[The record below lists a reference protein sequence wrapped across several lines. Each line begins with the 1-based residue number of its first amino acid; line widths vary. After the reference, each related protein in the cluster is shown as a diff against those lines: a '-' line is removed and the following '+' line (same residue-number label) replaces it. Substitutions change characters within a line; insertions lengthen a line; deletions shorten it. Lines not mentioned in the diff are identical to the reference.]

1 MIDDFED
8 LCLHMYCM
16 VDDIWK
22 RVSHRFSRPGPAP
35 ECSDSELMTMVLV
48 GECKGWDVET
58 ELLSNW
64 ASYRH
69 LNLFPHIPSQSRF
82 NRRRRNL
89 SEAFNL
95 VRRMAL
101 AHLDIACDRQCVLDS
116 LPVEV
121 IGFHLVP
128 GSRRRGEWLSN
139 GAAFG
144 RVCTKKRT
152 IFGYRLHL
160 LATLGGAILDFELV
174 GANVPDHE
182 VGASLLSGHSH
193 LDVVADKGFIDEH
206 LAQQLHCHNDITL
219 ITLPRRN
226 QQHHPISRM
235 PVFVQQLVSDLIN
248 SVRQIVETVNG
259 QLTEQFNIEV
269 THAYTF
275 SGLCARLHSKLAAH
289 TLCIYINRLLGM
301 ADFLHLK
308 QLAFP
313 I

>member
-35 ECSDSELMTMVLV
+35 DCSDQELMTMALV

-64 ASYRH
+64 TSYRH
-69 LNLFPHIPSQSRF
+69 LNLFPRIPSQSRF

-101 AHLDIACDRQCVLDS
+101 ANLDLARDRQCVLDS

-128 GSRRRGEWLSN
+128 GSPRRGEWLGS

-144 RVCTKKRT
+144 RVCTKKKT
-152 IFGYRLHL
+152 IFGYKLHL
-160 LATLGGAILDFELV
+160 LTTLGGAILDFELV
-174 GANVPDHE
+174 AANVADHE
-182 VGASLLSGHSH
+182 AGASLLSGHSH
-193 LDVVADKGFIDEH
+193 LDVVADKGYIDEY
-206 LAQQLHCHNDITL
+206 LTEQLRCHNDINL

-226 QQHHPISRM
+226 QKDHPISRM
-235 PVFVQQLVSDLIN
+235 PVFVQQLVCDLIN

-275 SGLCARLHSKLAAH
+275 SGLCTRLHSKLAAH
-289 TLCIYINRLLGM
+289 TLSICINRLTGK
-301 ADFLHLK
+301 AGFLHLK
-308 QLAFP
+308 HLAFP

>member
-1 MIDDFED
+1 
-8 LCLHMYCM
+8 
-16 VDDIWK
+16 
-22 RVSHRFSRPGPAP
+22 
-35 ECSDSELMTMVLV
+35 MTMVLI
-48 GECKGWDVET
+48 GECRGWDAES

-69 LNLFPHIPSQSRF
+69 LNLFPHLPSQSRF

-95 VRRMAL
+95 VRRIAL
-101 AHLDIACDRQCVLDS
+101 ANLDLAHDRQCVLDS
-116 LPVEV
+116 LPIQV

-128 GSRRRGEWLSN
+128 GSCRRAEWLSN

-144 RVCTKKRT
+144 RVCTKKQT
-152 IFGYRLHL
+152 IFGYKLHL
-160 LATLGGAILDFELV
+160 LTTLGGAILDFELV

-182 VGASLLSGHSH
+182 AGASLLGRHSH
-193 LDVVADKGFIDEH
+193 LDVVADKGFIDEY
-206 LAQQLHCHNDITL
+206 LAEQLRYHNDVNL

-226 QQHHPISRM
+226 QKRHPIIRM

-275 SGLCARLHSKLAAH
+275 WGLCTRLHSKLAAH
-289 TLCIYINRLLGM
+289 TLSICINRLLGQ
-301 ADFLHLK
+301 AGFLHLK

>member
-1 MIDDFED
+1 
-8 LCLHMYCM
+8 
-16 VDDIWK
+16 
-22 RVSHRFSRPGPAP
+22 VSHRFKRPGPAP
-35 ECSDSELMTMVLV
+35 ECSDSELMTMALV
-48 GECKGWDVET
+48 GECKRWDQET

-69 LNLFPHIPSQSRF
+69 LNLFPRIPSQSRF
-82 NRRRRNL
+82 NRRRRKL
-89 SEAFNL
+89 SEGFNL
-95 VRRMAL
+95 VRRVAL
-101 AHLDIACDRQCVLDS
+101 ANLDLARDRQCVLDA

-128 GSRRRGEWLSN
+128 SSSRRGEWLSN

-144 RVCTKKRT
+144 RICTKKKT
-152 IFGYRLHL
+152 IFGYKLHL
-160 LATLGGAILDFELV
+160 LTTLGGAILDFELV
-174 GANVPDHE
+174 AANISDQE
-182 VGASLLSGHSH
+182 AGASLLSAHSH
-193 LDVVADKGFIDEH
+193 LDVVADKGFIDER
-206 LAQQLHCHNDITL
+206 LAQQLRSHNDINL

-226 QQHHPISRM
+226 QKRHPISRM

-289 TLCIYINRLLGM
+289 TLCICINRLIGK

>member
-1 MIDDFED
+1 MITDFED
-8 LCLHMYCM
+8 FCLYMYCT
-16 VDDIWK
+16 VDDLWK
-22 RVSHRFSRPGPAP
+22 QVKHLFERPGPQP
-35 ECSDSELMTMVLV
+35 ECSDSELITMVLV

-69 LNLFPHIPSQSRF
+69 LNLFSHIPSQSRL

-89 SEAFNL
+89 AQAFNL
-95 VRRMAL
+95 IRRIAL
-101 AHLDIACDRQCVLDS
+101 TRLDIAQDRQCALDA

-128 GSRRRGEWLSN
+128 SSGRRGDWLGS

-144 RVCTKKRT
+144 RVCTKKKT
-152 IFGYRLHL
+152 IFGYKLHL
-160 LATLGGAILDFELV
+160 LITLGGAILDFELV
-174 GANVPDHE
+174 GANISDQE
-182 VGASLLSGHSH
+182 AGASLLSGHSH
-193 LDVVADKGFIDEH
+193 LDAVADKGFIDTYQAE
-206 LAQQLHCHNDITL
+206 QLRLHNDINL

-226 QQHHPISRM
+226 QKRHPISQM
-235 PVFVQQLVSDLIN
+235 PVFVQQLVSSLIN
-248 SVRQIVETVNG
+248 SARQIVETVNG
-259 QLTEQFNIEV
+259 QLTEQFNIEI

-289 TLCIYINRLLGM
+289 TLCIFINRLMGK

>member
-1 MIDDFED
+1 MITNFED
-8 LCLHMYCM
+8 FCLRMYCM

-22 RVSHRFSRPGPAP
+22 QVEHLFRRPGPAP

-48 GECKGWDVET
+48 GECRGWDVET
-58 ELLSNW
+58 ELLGNW

-89 SEAFNL
+89 AEGFNL
-95 VRRMAL
+95 LRRTLL
-101 AHLDIACDRQCVLDS
+101 AGLDIAYDRQCVLDS

-128 GSRRRGEWLSN
+128 GSRRRGEWLGE

-152 IFGYRLHL
+152 IFGYKMHL
-160 LATLGGAILDFELV
+160 LTTLGGTILDFALV
-174 GANVPDHE
+174 GASVPDHE
-182 VGASLLSGHSH
+182 AGASLLSGHSH
-193 LDVVADKGFIDEH
+193 LDVVADKGFIDQR
-206 LAQQLHCHNDITL
+206 LAEQLRCHNDITL

-226 QQHHPISRM
+226 QKRHPLNQM
-235 PVFVQQLVSDLIN
+235 PLFVRQLVSTKIN
-248 SVRQIVETVNG
+248 SARQIVETVNG

-275 SGLCARLHSKLAAH
+275 SGLSARLHGKLAAH
-289 TLCIYINRLLGM
+289 TLCICINRLLGK
-301 ADFLHLK
+301 ADFLHIK
-308 QLAFP
+308 HLAFP

>member
-1 MIDDFED
+1 MIADFED
-8 LCLHMYCM
+8 LCLHMYCI

-22 RVSHRFSRPGPAP
+22 RVSHRFSRPGPQP
-35 ECSDSELMTMVLV
+35 ECSDSELITMVLV
-48 GECKGWDVET
+48 GECRGWDVET

-95 VRRMAL
+95 VRRLAL
-101 AHLDIACDRQCVLDS
+101 ADLDIASDRQCVLDS

-128 GSRRRGEWLSN
+128 SSTRRGEWLSN

-152 IFGYRLHL
+152 IFGYKMHL
-160 LATLGGAILDFELV
+160 LTTLGGAILDYELV

-182 VGASLLSGHSH
+182 AGASLLSGHSH
-193 LDVVADKGFIDEH
+193 LDVVADKGFIDEY
-206 LAQQLHCHNDITL
+206 LAEQLGAHNDINL

-226 QQHHPISRM
+226 QKRHPISRM

-248 SVRQIVETVNG
+248 SVRQIIETVNG
-259 QLTEQFNIEV
+259 QLTEQFNLEV

-289 TLCIYINRLLGM
+289 TLSICINRLAGK

>member
-1 MIDDFED
+1 MIADFED
-8 LCLHMYCM
+8 LCLLMYCM

-22 RVSHRFSRPGPAP
+22 TVSHRFSRPGPAA

-89 SEAFNL
+89 AEAFNL
-95 VRRMAL
+95 LRRIAL
-101 AHLDIACDRQCVLDS
+101 TKLELAQDRQCVLDS

-128 GSRRRGEWLSN
+128 GSCRRGEWLSN

-152 IFGYRLHL
+152 IFGYTLQL
-160 LATLGGAILDFELV
+160 LTTLGGVILDFELV
-174 GANVPDHE
+174 PANIPDHE
-182 VGASLLSGHSH
+182 GGASLLWAHSH
-193 LDVVADKGFIDEH
+193 LDVVADKGFIDEY
-206 LAQQLHCHNDITL
+206 LAAQLRCRNDINL

-226 QQHHPISRM
+226 QKRHPVSRM
-235 PVFVQQLVSDLIN
+235 PLFVQQLVSELIN
-248 SVRQIVETVNG
+248 TVRQIIETVNG

-289 TLCIYINRLLGM
+289 TLSIYINRLLGK

-308 QLAFP
+308 HLAFP

>member
-1 MIDDFED
+1 MITDFED
-8 LCLHMYCM
+8 FCLYMYCM

-22 RVSHRFSRPGPAP
+22 QVEHLFKRPGPRP
-35 ECSDSELMTMVLV
+35 ECSDSELMTMALI
-48 GECKGWDVET
+48 GECRGWDIET

-64 ASYRH
+64 ASYQH

-89 SEAFNL
+89 AEGFNL
-95 VRRMAL
+95 LRRMVL
-101 AHLDIACDRQCVLDS
+101 AGLDIAQDRQCVLDS

-128 GSRRRGEWLSN
+128 GSSRRGGWVGD

-152 IFGYRLHL
+152 IFGYKLHL
-160 LATLGGAILDFELV
+160 LITLGGAILDFELV

-182 VGASLLSGHSH
+182 AGASLLSGHSH
-193 LDVVADKGFIDEH
+193 LDVVADKGFIDEY
-206 LAQQLHCHNDITL
+206 LAEQLHCHNDIKL

-226 QQHHPISRM
+226 QKRHPINKM
-235 PVFVQQLVSDLIN
+235 PVFVQQLVSSLIN

-275 SGLCARLHSKLAAH
+275 SGLLARLHSKLAAH
-289 TLCIYINRLLGM
+289 TLCIGINRLLGR
-301 ADFLHLK
+301 ADFLHIK
-308 QLAFP
+308 HLAFP

>member
-1 MIDDFED
+1 MITNFED
-8 LCLHMYCM
+8 LCLYMYCM

-22 RVSHRFSRPGPAP
+22 QVSHRFKRPGPAP
-35 ECSDSELMTMVLV
+35 ECSDSELITMVVV

-89 SEAFNL
+89 AQGFNL
-95 VRRMAL
+95 VRRIAL
-101 AHLDIACDRQCVLDS
+101 ARLDIACDRQCVLDA

-128 GSRRRGEWLSN
+128 GSCRRSEWLSD

-152 IFGYRLHL
+152 IFGYKLHL
-160 LATLGGAILDFELV
+160 LTTLGGAILDFELV
-174 GANVPDHE
+174 AANVPDHE
-182 VGASLLSGHSH
+182 AGASLLSGHTK
-193 LDVVADKGFIDEH
+193 LDVVADKGFIDAY
-206 LAQQLHCHNDITL
+206 LAEQLSYHNDITL
-219 ITLPRRN
+219 MTLPRRN
-226 QQHHPISRM
+226 QKTHPHSQM
-235 PVFVQQLVSDLIN
+235 PVFVQQLVSSLIN
-248 SVRQIVETVNG
+248 TARQIVETVNG
-259 QLTEQFNIEV
+259 QLCEQFNLEV
-269 THAYTF
+269 THAYTLM
-275 SGLCARLHSKLAAH
+275 GLGARLHSKLAAH
-289 TLCIYINRLLGM
+289 TLCLCINRLLGK
-301 ADFLHLK
+301 ADFLHIK